1 MTQPARRSCPP
12 REPVPDDDPRYNH
25 PSRCGHYTG
34 KNGDWHRRS
43 DNSRCLGWIVKG
55 TTTCPFHSGTS
66 HDVAKARGEVA
77 TEVKKVLAYTGPI
90 VDSGEI
96 MLKASSAAW
105 YRAQMLTAEL
115 DRTVGDHETLRDA
128 LTGDSYSVD
137 EQGRSVKTGEYIRA
151 MAQLEA
157 QWWDRAFQ
165 YAAKVTAAKLAIA
178 DRAALRLDR
187 QAEALAHLAQA
198 VLLDPRIGLTPAQRA
213 VLGEVWRDHSTRLG
227 IAGT

>member
-1 MTQPARRSCPP
+1 MTNPMRPDGPVQPSPRST
-12 REPVPDDDPRYNH
+12 RDPSGD
-25 PSRCGHYTG
+25 PTRCGYYG
-34 KNGDWHRRS
+34 GRRKDGS
-43 DNSRCLGWIVKG
+43 LCVGPIVKG
-55 TTTCPFHSGTS
+55 TKRCRMHAGVKAE
-66 HDVAKARGEVA
+66 VAKAKGEITQDLRQA
-77 TEVKKVLAYTGPI
+77 LAYTGPVI
-90 VDSGEI
+90 DSGEI

-115 DRTVGDHETLRDA
+115 DRVVGDHETLRDA
-128 LTGDSYSVD
+128 LTGNTYAVTED
-137 EQGRSVKTGEYIRA
+137 GRQVKTGEYIRA

-165 YAAKVTAAKLAIA
+165 YATKVTAAKLAIA

-213 VLGEVWRDHSTRLG
+213 VLGQVWRDHSTRLG